1 MEGSMESRADVFRVT
16 DVRQP
21 SSSLSEFAN
30 EFECAMKEKRDLT
43 LLLSKTLDEKA
54 LLNQRYEAAQ
64 AEIENLRAQL
74 SCRSDSLLAVKEKL
88 IREEFDRK
96 FQDLTL
102 EIRRERNKYGQLVSE
117 LKKQLSSCICR
128 ANAR

>member
-1 MEGSMESRADVFRVT
+1 MEGSMESRADVFRVS

-64 AEIENLRAQL
+64 AEIQNLRAQL

-102 EIRRERNKYGQLVSE
+102 EVRRERNKYGQLVNE

-128 ANAR
+128 AHAR